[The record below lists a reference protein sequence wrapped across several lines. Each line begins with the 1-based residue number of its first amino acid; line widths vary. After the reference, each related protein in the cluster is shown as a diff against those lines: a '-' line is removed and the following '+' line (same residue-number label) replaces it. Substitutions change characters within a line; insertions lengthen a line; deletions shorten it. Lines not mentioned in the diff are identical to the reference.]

1 MALHVY
7 GVVGAT
13 GAVPDEL
20 VGRAGQPARIVGDDS
35 LRGGVGGGEEDAPV
49 QRQALRAPAHVLE
62 ALAESMTVAPMQ
74 FGVVMPDE
82 ETVRRELLAERRDEL
97 LELLRIFDG
106 LVQLTITAEFAEDE
120 ALREVMQRN
129 PELVALRDV
138 VRRGDA
144 PDHQAWEVQ
153 LGEAVAAD
161 LERLRDSDGAY
172 ITDQVAA
179 HAQAVA
185 PQEVRGALQVAN
197 VALLVRRDARSGLDE
212 TVAVLREGLRPRV
225 RLRYVGPQPPYA
237 FLDAVRTGELT
248 WA

>member
-7 GVVGAT
+7 GVVGA
-13 GAVPDEL
+13 AAEVPDKL
-20 VGRAGQPARIVGDDS
+20 VGRAGQPVRLIGDDS
-35 LRGGVGGGEEDAPV
+35 LRVVVSEVSPDASTK
-49 QRQALRAPAHVLE
+49 RADLLAHAHVLE
-62 ALAESMTVAPMQ
+62 AFAESTTVAPMQ

-82 ETVRRELLAERRDEL
+82 ETVHRELLAERREEL
-97 LELLRIFDG
+97 LELLRMFDG
-106 LVQLTITAEFAEDE
+106 VVQLSITAEFSEDE
-120 ALREVMQRN
+120 ALREVMRRN

-144 PDHQAWEVQ
+144 PDHAAWELQ

-161 LERLRDSDGAY
+161 LERLRESDGRY
-172 ITDQVAA
+172 VMDRVVS
-179 HAQAVA
+179 HAEAVA

-197 VALLVRRDARSGLDE
+197 VALLVRRDARANLDQA
-212 TVAVLREGLRPRV
+212 VAVLREDLRPRI

-237 FLDAVRTGELT
+237 FLEAVQTGELT

>member
-1 MALHVY
+1 MPLHVY
-7 GVVGAT
+7 GVVDAT
-13 GAVPDEL
+13 AALPDDL
-20 VGRAGQPARIVGDDS
+20 IGRSGQPVRLVGDDS
-35 LRGGVGGGEEDAPV
+35 LRVVVSDVPPDASTK
-49 QRQALRAPAHVLE
+49 RADLLAHAHALE
-62 ALAESMTVAPMQ
+62 AIAESTTVAPMQ

-82 ETVRRELLAERRDEL
+82 QTVRRELLDERRDEL

-106 LVQLTITAEFAEDE
+106 VVQLSITAEFSEAE

-144 PDHQAWEVQ
+144 PDKEAWELQ

-161 LERLRDSDGAY
+161 LEKLRDGDGRY
-172 ITDQVAA
+172 ILDQVAS
-179 HAQAVA
+179 HAEAVA
-185 PQEVRGALQVAN
+185 VLDNRGALQVAN
-197 VALLVRRDARSGLDE
+197 VALLVRRDARSGLDQA
-212 TVAVLREGLRPRV
+212 VAVLREELRPRV

-237 FLDAVRTGELT
+237 FLDAVQTGELT

>member
-7 GVVGAT
+7 GVVGAAA
-13 GAVPDEL
+13 AVPEEL
-20 VGRAGQPARIVGDDS
+20 VGRAGQPVRLVGDDS
-35 LRGGVGGGEEDAPV
+35 LRVVVSDVDEDAPV
-49 QRQALRAPAHVLE
+49 KRDDLLAHAHVLE
-62 ALAESMTVAPMQ
+62 AFAESTSVAPMQ

-82 ETVRRELLAERRDEL
+82 ETVQRELLAERREEL
-97 LELLRIFDG
+97 VELLRIFDG
-106 LVQLTITAEFAEDE
+106 LVQLTVTADFAEEE

-129 PELVALRDV
+129 PELVSLRDV

-144 PDHQAWEVQ
+144 PDKESWELQ

-161 LERLRDSDGAY
+161 LEQLRDSDGAY
-172 ITDQVAA
+172 ITDHVAS
-179 HAQAVA
+179 HAEAVA
-185 PQEVRGALQVAN
+185 VQDNRGALQVAN

-212 TVAVLREGLRPRV
+212 AVAVLREELRPRV

-237 FLDAVRTGELT
+237 FIDAVQAGELT

>member
-20 VGRAGQPARIVGDDS
+20 VGRAGQLARIVGDDS
-35 LRGGVGGGEEDAPV
+35 LRVVVGEVEEDAPV
-49 QRQALRAPAHVLE
+49 KREDLLAHAHVLE

-82 ETVRRELLAERRDEL
+82 ETVQRELLAERRDEL

-120 ALREVMQRN
+120 ALREVMERN

-197 VALLVRRDARSGLDE
+197 VALLVRRDSRSGLDQ
-212 TVAVLREGLRPRV
+212 TVAVLREDLRPRV